1 MNIIVVKIVWIGVL
15 KMSFKFG
22 KVLLEYI
29 GDEKRIV
36 IPEGVEFVSSY
47 AFVNNKSIE
56 EVIMPST
63 LKRIGDEAFSE
74 CSNLKVVQFNECL
87 KEIGD
92 FAFSE
97 CESLKKL
104 IFPESINFIGNNCF
118 EYCINLET
126 VVFKNN
132 SNEEEENLSLGDY
145 VLSNCESLNKV
156 KIEKNVEDIGNSV
169 FMSYS
174 SIRNIQFPKG
184 IYKVPADTFR
194 GCSRLDSVELPDDIT
209 SIGDWAFWGCKSLH
223 RINFPRLKHQEY
235 NEECECVNLPL
246 ELEIIVH
253 HAFGNSGVEVVV
265 IPEKTFLIYN
275 DTFDGCGCLQKVLR
289 RSGDKLKQGWI
300 YNFAYREEL
309 EKYLNKI
316 GLDKHDA
323 FEISEFIRK
332 GKAHSERC
340 KDKWNKIKNILEK
353 KEATPHFIK
362 YCESVKYLPSIT
374 KIFGESMGD
383 YK

>member
-74 CSNLKVVQFNECL
+74 CSNLKVVQFNEGL

-97 CESLKKL
+97 
-104 IFPESINFIGNNCF
+104 
-118 EYCINLET
+118 
-126 VVFKNN
+126 
-132 SNEEEENLSLGDY
+132 
-145 VLSNCESLNKV
+145 CESLNKV

-169 FMSYS
+169 FMSCS

-246 ELEIIVH
+246 ELEIIGH